1 MRWGSGAVV
10 LYPGILELSNG
21 IAPFTPAFVSAFGCR
36 VLAGADRR
44 AFAVKAAGGLRR
56 FSAGSRRRTARGR
69 RRHFAAPTGGFAER
83 LGIPHLA
90 GPPMSLMN
98 HPLGLTLPG

>member
-21 IAPFTPAFVSAFGCR
+21 IAPFIPAFVSAFGGL

-44 AFAVKAAGGLRR
+44 AFAVKAAGSLRR
-56 FSAGSRRRTARGR
+56 SSAGSWRRAARGR
-69 RRHFAAPTGGFAER
+69 RRHLAAPTGGFAER
-83 LGIPHLA
+83 LGIAHLA